1 MCPAAC
7 PRPSASPLASPAT
20 RTGGQAWLCL
30 PLRPQT
36 CTEHLTVVG
45 SLQVPPT
52 PREERK
58 KASELGEKPALI
70 VPPFHLRTG
79 SYPRLGLPSGL
90 LCSPLQPRR
99 VGAPLCWETMPSPAR

>member
-1 MCPAAC
+1 M
-7 PRPSASPLASPAT
+7 PSCLPPPLSVPT
-20 RTGGQAWLCL
+20 GFSSYKDGGQAWLCL

-52 PREERK
+52 PREERM